1 MQCNVGPRKR
11 TPSPLLLSRILVQLK
26 MTIAL
31 YPVCTAVQQGP
42 SQSSQSH
49 FLSSFAH
56 RVFLAAVFATSLS
69 SLASLSIE
77 MTTTPDQRENEAGR
91 GVRRRMDQVRNE
103 SRSRAL
109 AAHQFYPGGRVD
121 FSTHFAVDSLNR
133 SIWVNKLTRSICM

>member
-11 TPSPLLLSRILVQLK
+11 TPSSPLLLSRILVVQLK

-91 GVRRRMDQVRNE
+91 GVRRRMDQERV
-103 SRSRAL
+103 SSTSIL
-109 AAHQFYPGGRVD
+109 PGRVD
-121 FSTHFAVDSLNR
+121 FSTHFDVDRLNR

>member
-69 SLASLSIE
+69 LTTLASLSIE

-91 GVRRRMDQVRNE
+91 GVRRRMDQERV
-103 SRSRAL
+103 SSFGP
-109 AAHQFYPGGRVD
+109 AHQFYPGGRVD